1 MSDLCFLTLVDGKQI
16 PFRPH
21 ESCFCGTASGCCSP
35 SSPVLLSSLPPFLPS
50 SLPLPLQLCW
60 RVQPQQL
67 RFIILSGVINQNF
80 NNDQFFTRAREIHV
94 FVAPEVAVCETAGII
109 QSSSLASCSGNS
121 RLVSP
126 FVPSL
131 PSCFHVSDPQNS
143 SISGC
148 SFLCL
153 IYQSWAAVCSSSL
166 HFSSET
172 NCFSAEKSWSATSAF
187 RMMTNEVL
195 GAEGCLACS
204 VRNGKDSFI
213 SL

>member
-1 MSDLCFLTLVDGKQI
+1 MGNKSLLSRMRVVFAVPRVAAVLL
-16 PFRPH
+16 P
-21 ESCFCGTASGCCSP
+21 
-35 SSPVLLSSLPPFLPS
+35 LLSSFPPFLLS
-50 SLPLPLQLCW
+50 SSPPLQLCW

-67 RFIILSGVINQNF
+67 RFIILSGVIHQNF
-80 NNDQFFTRAREIHV
+80 NNDQFFTRVRESQV
-94 FVAPEVAVCETAGII
+94 FAAPEVAVCETEGII

-131 PSCFHVSDPQNS
+131 PSCFQVSDPQNR

-148 SFLCL
+148 LFLCL
-153 IYQSWAAVCSSSL
+153 IYQSWASVCLSRL

-172 NCFSAEKSWSATSAF
+172 NCFSAEKSWSATSAL
-187 RMMTNEVL
+187 RAAMMKRDP
-195 GAEGCLACS
+195 GAKGCLACS

-213 SL
+213 SPVATLT